1 MEKNL
6 NICKNQVC
14 FFSKRIE
21 RFSLIYLIEF
31 INQFLEYENYVT
43 KLKQDLE
50 AKQNYLLANKL
61 LNKPKDSKP
70 PAYASYTN
78 KPDSVACRAAAHLDC
93 NGSFAFSN
101 KKSPPHPRTH
111 TNYSNTISILI
122 DQSFSPNS
130 IINRNLNT
138 SYANQ
143 KNNNNINNNNNNSSS
158 SSISNRHHHFNSAV
172 GRSYSFSLNQ
182 NKPFLIKNNYTSSST
197 SNLTKP
203 VS

>member
-1 MEKNL
+1 M
-6 NICKNQVC
+6 
-14 FFSKRIE
+14 IE
-21 RFSLIYLIEF
+21 DFLSF
-31 INQFLEYENYVT
+31 ISFIFYQFLEYENYVT
-43 KLKQDLE
+43 KLKQDME
-50 AKQNYLLANKL
+50 AKQNHLLANKL
-61 LNKPKDSKP
+61 LKPKDYKP
-70 PAYASYTN
+70 PAYAFYSNNNNNN
-78 KPDSVACRAAAHLDC
+78 KPDSFAFRAAAHLDC
-93 NGSFAFSN
+93 NGNFTLNN
-101 KKSPPHPRTH
+101 KKSPLHNPRTH

-138 SYANQ
+138 SNANQ
-143 KNNNNINNNNNNSSS
+143 KNNNTNSSNNNNNN
-158 SSISNRHHHFNSAV
+158 ISNRHHHFNSAV